1 MLLFPVTD
9 PLLRLTR
16 DFEYFKDDIYVEGE
30 CSFYFHHT
38 EYSALFNLPIADLR
52 QKYAWRNL
60 FQWDIRKKKENKLNK
75 CFLFVF
81 WEQYDLSTWT
91 ISFMRRKELV
101 KCNAHQEGLDNPL
114 SSNYELRKY
123 PTGAFVFLHEALS
136 WQELQRSKRP
146 MLSIQSGEVLE
157 IVFHY
162 GIYKDNIMPP
172 RKKDI
177 RILESL
183 AAIRKHIP
191 CLLE

>member
-81 WEQYDLSTWT
+81 WEQYDRSTWT

-114 SSNYELRKY
+114 SSNYELRMY
-123 PTGAFVFLHEALS
+123 PTGAFVFHQDALS
-136 WQELQRSKRP
+136 WKKLQRSKRP
-146 MLSIQSGEVLE
+146 MLS
-157 IVFHY
+157 
-162 GIYKDNIMPP
+162 YKAEKCWKLYFIMEYIKIILCPP
-172 RKKDI
+172 ERK
-177 RILESL
+177 ILGY
-183 AAIRKHIP
+183 
-191 CLLE
+191 